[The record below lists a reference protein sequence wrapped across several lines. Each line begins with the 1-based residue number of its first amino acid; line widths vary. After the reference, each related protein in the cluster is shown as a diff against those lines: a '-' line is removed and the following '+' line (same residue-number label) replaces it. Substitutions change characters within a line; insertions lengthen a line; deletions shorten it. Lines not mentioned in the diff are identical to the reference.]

1 MKRLLP
7 ALILFLSLAWT
18 TNAWSHPHIIDLAA
32 GEEIAPA
39 DLVAELREARVIF
52 LGEVHDHQG
61 HHRMQLEIIRA
72 LHEQGAPL
80 AVGLE
85 MFRHDYQE
93 ALDRWVAGE
102 IEEENFIPIYQR
114 NWSRWR
120 LYRPI
125 FVYAREQNIPLV
137 GLNISRVITRQV
149 AREGFASLSP
159 EQLAELELEGFA
171 CTIDPAYEEF
181 IRRALGGEGHE
192 GITDFG
198 HFCQAQLLW
207 DRVMA
212 NQLAKF
218 LQAHPDAADR
228 GPGRQRPCLA
238 PRHPR
243 PAQIPGPGSPL
254 PGAAAGK
261 RRPDRPDH
269 RHPDRRRL
277 PLARFRPG
285 GLAAGTGRLINRSKT
300 SPLLLLILFT
310 KPHIPHSMF

>member
-7 ALILFLSLAWT
+7 ALILFLSLVWT

-39 DLVAELREARVIF
+39 DLVAELRQTRVIF

-218 LQAHPDAADR
+218 LQNHPEK
-228 GPGRQRPCLA
+228 QIVMLA
-238 PRHPR
+238 GNGHAWRHGI
-243 PAQIPGPGSPL
+243 PAQLKSLGREVPYRVLLPESAGRIDLTTATPTDADYLWLDFGPEGW
-254 PGAAAGK
+254 
-261 RRPDRPDH
+261 
-269 RHPDRRRL
+269 
-277 PLARFRPG
+277 
-285 GLAAGTGRLINRSKT
+285 
-300 SPLLLLILFT
+300 LLE
-310 KPHIPHSMF
+310 PAD